1 MLVISE
7 INTVCPPGS
16 WLHAVPD
23 VDDEAKQDEHH
34 AEQGGRELSPLP
46 EELASFAAAPLIP
59 SYYRGGGG
67 RLGGRRLLLRLDAG
81 QGDADDAV
89 VEPRLDGLE
98 VAAVGHRELQ
108 PEAAPPVGLAGDGA
122 LAAHD
127 QPPPAADQLH
137 LDVLLLVPFG
147 GEIDGEGVRGRLAD
161 HLVRRLE
168 VLVRAAAGAV
178 HLFLLNRRSY
188 RSIHPQNRCAAG

>member
-1 MLVISE
+1 M
-7 INTVCPPGS
+7 CPPGS

-23 VDDEAKQDEHH
+23 VDEEAKQDEHH

-46 EELASFAAAPLIP
+46 EELASFAAAPLLP

-67 RLGGRRLLLRLDAG
+67 RIGGRRLLLRLDAG

-137 LDVLLLVPFG
+137 LDVLLLVPCIYDTPSITKMERVINFVQF
-147 GEIDGEGVRGRLAD
+147 ETNYRHNCRYK
-161 HLVRRLE
+161 
-168 VLVRAAAGAV
+168 
-178 HLFLLNRRSY
+178 LN
-188 RSIHPQNRCAAG
+188 ILINKLNM